1 MCWTFIGLS
10 DTEADLKRRVEE
22 FGRNE
27 IPPKPPKSFLR
38 LVWEALQDV
47 TLIVLL
53 IAAALSLGLSFY
65 KAPDASGNRRRFRD
79 PLFWQETE
87 NVIRDAVF

>member
-1 MCWTFIGLS
+1 MVAGLS
-10 DTEADLKRRVEE
+10 GADNDLRRRMEE

-47 TLIVLL
+47 TLIVLI

-65 KAPDASGNRRRFRD
+65 RAPDEEGGNLNT
-79 PLFWQETE
+79 LF
-87 NVIRDAVF
+87 ISAVRHRKRSLLCTAE